1 MPYSNFD
8 TLEQVVREFSLI
20 FRERQRIFAD
30 VEEIQPSQLLREI
43 LEFNIP
49 LAVAI
54 ASEKARS
61 ELIVAPILLEVKRR
75 HPDTVSLFSGRELN
89 VDPNRGLSGYVDFLI
104 SKSPIQVFVDTPVI
118 AVVEAKRD
126 NLQSGYGQCVAT
138 MVAAQLKNQQ
148 EGKAIEKM
156 LSVVTTGSL
165 WQFFV
170 LSNSELILDLVEYS
184 VSEISRILGI
194 FECFVIS

>member
-8 TLEQVVREFSLI
+8 TLEQVVREFSLT
-20 FRERQRIFAD
+20 FRERLRIFDD
-30 VEEIQPSQLLREI
+30 VEEIQPSQMLMEI

-148 EGKAIEKM
+148 EGKAIEKI

-194 FECFVIS
+194 FERFVIS

>member
-8 TLEQVVREFSLI
+8 TLEQVVREFSLT
-20 FRERQRIFAD
+20 FRERLRIFDD
-30 VEEIQPSQLLREI
+30 VEEIQPSQLLMEI

-148 EGKAIEKM
+148 EGKAIEKI

>member
-8 TLEQVVREFSLI
+8 TLEQVVREFSLT
-20 FRERQRIFAD
+20 FRERLRIFDD
-30 VEEIQPSQLLREI
+30 VEEIQPSQMLMEI

>member
-8 TLEQVVREFSLI
+8 TLEQVVREFSLT
-20 FRERQRIFAD
+20 FRERLRIFDD
-30 VEEIQPSQLLREI
+30 VEEIQPSQLLMEI

-194 FECFVIS
+194 FERFVIS

>member
-8 TLEQVVREFSLI
+8 TLEQVVREFSLT
-20 FRERQRIFAD
+20 FRERLRIFDD
-30 VEEIQPSQLLREI
+30 VEEIQPSQMLMEI

-148 EGKAIEKM
+148 EGKAIEKI

-184 VSEISRILGI
+184 LSEISRILGI
-194 FECFVIS
+194 FERFVIS

>member
-8 TLEQVVREFSLI
+8 TLEQVVREFSLT
-20 FRERQRIFAD
+20 FRERQRIFDD
-30 VEEIQPSQLLREI
+30 VEEIQPSQLLMEI

>member
-8 TLEQVVREFSLI
+8 TLEQVVREFSLT
-20 FRERQRIFAD
+20 FRERLRIFDD
-30 VEEIQPSQLLREI
+30 VEEIQPSQMLMEI

-54 ASEKARS
+54 ASEKARP

-148 EGKAIEKM
+148 EGKAIEKI

-184 VSEISRILGI
+184 LSEISRILGI
-194 FECFVIS
+194 FERFVIS

>member
-1 MPYSNFD
+1 
-8 TLEQVVREFSLI
+8 
-20 FRERQRIFAD
+20 
-30 VEEIQPSQLLREI
+30 
-43 LEFNIP
+43 
-49 LAVAI
+49 
-54 ASEKARS
+54 
-61 ELIVAPILLEVKRR
+61 
-75 HPDTVSLFSGRELN
+75 
-89 VDPNRGLSGYVDFLI
+89 LSGYVDFLI

-148 EGKAIEKM
+148 EGKAIEKI

-194 FECFVIS
+194 FERFVIS